1 MSTQIAWQYSNRI
14 ESLLMLVAVDW
25 CLWRLPTYLAGPP
38 GSGLEKVTWWGL
50 CEYLALNVVLVLG
63 VDLMN
68 DVVS

>member
-1 MSTQIAWQYSNRI
+1 
-14 ESLLMLVAVDW
+14 MLVAVDGVFGA
-25 CLWRLPTYLAGPP
+25 CLPIFAGPP

-50 CEYLALNVVLVLG
+50 CEYLAFNVVLVLG